1 MRAVCY
7 KAIEKSSKWATEVE
21 AGGVER
27 RDGKYRCAVNDIVS
41 QGRVR
46 WSATSSNT
54 KLHSGILP
62 FTQQQT
68 GFAHYIF
75 LLYIM

>member
-7 KAIEKSSKWATEVE
+7 KAIEKSSKWATGVE

-41 QGRVR
+41 QERVR

-54 KLHSGILP
+54 ELHSGILP
-62 FTQQQT
+62 FTQQPT
-68 GFAHYIF
+68 GFAHYIY